1 MTPGATPSALTP
13 TYPFNAPN
21 EPLEL
26 YSGTLTASEGDAPV
40 SVDGVIRWEWLPTP
54 RVTYTFATDDPKTNG
69 WEIGGDIQVSVPE
82 SEPLLS
88 GDSESAT
95 AEDLPGAWAL
105 SIDGWLKPTTRGD
118 SSDVRR
124 VTFLLPNV
132 PQVHGAWIRG
142 HGRSWNGRW
151 SLEAGD
157 WQFTIDERHDR
168 IPVRQELRKSGG
180 YVFTYVGEFTRK
192 DGAPISEDEIS
203 NVLHLL
209 RCIFSFSFGRATS
222 PALASGYDSSNS
234 LTWVDWRVFHITPWT
249 ARAQVIDETGF
260 ADLENIFTG
269 FGSLWSDPFER
280 ELLSNAIS
288 YYLECNEMNPLPLA
302 TSAGQACLEL
312 LAYERL
318 VEEQQTVTSGQYKAR
333 SAHDNISALLASYKI
348 SNTIP
353 TELTRLSGA
362 ASSVNPPCGS
372 GPEIITRMRNGVIH
386 PSRKKPKFST
396 EEWLECWQLVSSYLI
411 LSVLGRVSFKG
422 SYRDP
427 VNPVKHAGSVTKVP
441 WAP

>member
-1 MTPGATPSALTP
+1 MSPGASPSSLTP

-26 YSGTLTASEGDAPV
+26 YSGTLTASEGDKPV
-40 SVDGVIRWEWLPTP
+40 AVDGTIRWAWLPTP
-54 RVTYTFATDDPKTNG
+54 RVTYTFTTDDPKTNG
-69 WEIGGDIQVSVPE
+69 WDIGGDIQVSIPE

-88 GDSESAT
+88 GDSGSA
-95 AEDLPGAWAL
+95 AEDTSDAWAL
-105 SIDGWLKPTTRGD
+105 SIDGWLKPTTRGN
-118 SSDVRR
+118 SSDVRQ
-124 VTFLLPNV
+124 VTFFLPNV

-180 YVFTYVGEFTRK
+180 YAFTHVGEFTRK
-192 DGAPISEDEIS
+192 DGAAIPEDEIS

-234 LTWVDWRVFHITPWT
+234 LAWVDWRVFHITPWT
-249 ARAQVIDETGF
+249 ATSQIIDETGF
-260 ADLENIFTG
+260 ADLEQIFAG
-269 FGSLWSDPFER
+269 FGNLWSDPFER
-280 ELLSNAIS
+280 ELLSNAVS

-302 TSAGQACLEL
+302 ISAGQACLEL

-318 VEEQQTVTSGQYKAR
+318 VEEQRTFTSGQYKAR
-333 SAHDNISALLASYKI
+333 SAHENISALLASYKI

-362 ASSVNPPCGS
+362 ASSANPRCGS

-411 LSVLGRVSFKG
+411 LSILGRASFEG